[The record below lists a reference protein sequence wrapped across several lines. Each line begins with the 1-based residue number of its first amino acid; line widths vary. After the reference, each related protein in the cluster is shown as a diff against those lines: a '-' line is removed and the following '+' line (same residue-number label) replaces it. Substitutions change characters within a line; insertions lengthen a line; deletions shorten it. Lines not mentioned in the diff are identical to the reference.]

1 MLGVLCARHK
11 PWILNSI
18 SLLAHGSFAAHHQHR
33 FVYSPIHVQSPERR
47 RHHSTACRLG
57 VGGGGLSVGGG
68 AASIWHAI
76 LPSDGCSGCRR
87 RRNGRRKPGEGSWN
101 AASDERPARWLHR
114 ADSAWLL
121 FGVCSCLAPI
131 EYWTDSN
138 DSNPETVTF
147 YEEKISKIDGGG
159 GGDDLNV
166 KRCEIINERPFKVT
180 GVLADGRCLF
190 RAIAH
195 GACLRSGEEVPDEER
210 QRELA
215 DELRAQVVDELLK
228 RRKETEWFIE
238 GDFDTYVKEI
248 QQPYVWGGE
257 PELLMASHVLKKPIA
272 VFMVV
277 QSSGN
282 LVNIANYGE
291 EYQKDKESPIN
302 VLFHGYGHY
311 DILETFSEQK

>member
-18 SLLAHGSFAAHHQHR
+18 SLLAYHQNR

-101 AASDERPARWLHR
+101 ASSDERPARWLHR

-159 GGDDLNV
+159 GGDDDLNV

-180 GVLADGRCLF
+180 G
-190 RAIAH
+190 IIM
-195 GACLRSGEEVPDEER
+195 
-210 QRELA
+210 
-215 DELRAQVVDELLK
+215 LLH
-228 RRKETEWFIE
+228 RT
-238 GDFDTYVKEI
+238 
-248 QQPYVWGGE
+248 
-257 PELLMASHVLKKPIA
+257 
-272 VFMVV
+272 
-277 QSSGN
+277 N
-282 LVNIANYGE
+282 C
-291 EYQKDKESPIN
+291 
-302 VLFHGYGHY
+302 
-311 DILETFSEQK
+311 FS